1 MSDKIPRILIAAGG
15 TGGHIFPALHVA
27 KAIAGLVPEAQIAFI
42 GSGRPLEEKL
52 IEGNGYRRFILPAT
66 RVMQQGLG
74 GIFKLLLSLPSTVAA
89 VRRLYRE
96 FKPDVVVGMGG
107 YVSVMP
113 VMVARLSGIPTWVHE
128 AEIAPGLA
136 NKLLGIFSTKVSIAF
151 QATKMLRPRELIYTA
166 HPVRPELAGIAQN
179 PSAARPQRLLII
191 GGSQGARS
199 IDEAFI
205 NLAPELKKMAVIV
218 HHQTR
223 PENVE
228 ALMSAYGDAGLEATV
243 VPFITDMADAY
254 RNCDLV
260 VSRAGAGAIFELMV
274 VNRPAIVVPYP
285 FAQGGHQEGNAQL
298 LVAAGKGLMVGEG
311 EHFAQRLLSAM
322 KIIMEPEKYKE
333 MRATEVNLKPLGAAT
348 EIASGILGLVSKSG
362 LS

>member
-1 MSDKIPRILIAAGG
+1 MSNKIPRILIAAGG

-27 KAIAGLVPEAQIAFI
+27 KAIAELSPGSQVAFI

-52 IEGNGYRRFILPAT
+52 IDGNGYRRFVLPAT

-74 GIFKLLLSLPSTVAA
+74 GVFKFLFSLPSNLAA
-89 VRRLYRE
+89 VRRLFRE

-113 VMVARLSGIPTWVHE
+113 VMVARLSGIPTWIHE

-151 QATKMLRPRELIYTA
+151 QTTKMLRPRELIYTG
-166 HPVRPELAGIAQN
+166 HPVRPELAGIAQT
-179 PSAARPQRLLII
+179 PFAPQPQRLLII
-191 GGSQGARS
+191 GGSQGARA

-205 NLAPELKKMAVIV
+205 QLAPELKRMAVIV

-228 ALMSAYGDAGLEATV
+228 TLRRAYADAGVDASV
-243 VPFITDMADAY
+243 VPFITDMAEAY

-260 VSRAGAGAIFELMV
+260 VSRAGAGAVFELLV

-285 FAQGGHQEGNAQL
+285 FAQGGHQEGNARV
-298 LVAAGKGLMVGEG
+298 LVASGKGILVTEG
-311 EHFAQRLLSAM
+311 ERFPERILGALEVM
-322 KIIMEPEKYKE
+322 TDPEKYRE
-333 MRATEVNLKPLGAAT
+333 MRASHVNLKPLGAAK
-348 EIASGILGLVSKSG
+348 EIASGVLGLIPK
-362 LS
+362 